1 MQVQAEQSWRADLG
15 RLIEEAVPG
24 RRGLEAAP
32 LTNYKDS
39 LGKLVRFV
47 GPCVALEQVTR
58 RHVAAYL
65 DEQN

>member
-1 MQVQAEQSWRADLG
+1 
-15 RLIEEAVPG
+15 
-24 RRGLEAAP
+24 

-47 GPCVALEQVTR
+47 GPGVALEQVTR

-65 DEQN
+65 DHVR